1 MAAARHRKG
10 DDRVSV
16 AISLLAA
23 IGAFILVT
31 NTLVDR
37 GQVDPPIPISESAE
51 RS

>member
-1 MAAARHRKG
+1 MAIAGHRKG

-31 NTLVDR
+31 NALVDR
-37 GQVDPPIPISESAE
+37 GQVDPRNPIDSSE